1 MWICMWISMWIWWFH
16 VPNAGSW
23 GLLQR
28 QQTPAATGGDHPALQ
43 RGAKC
48 WKHWKQLC
56 NRRMSGWP
64 VDQLWPVW
72 LPCFTR
78 LMTLNFIAKSC
89 QICLHRL
96 VVLLKIVEDMKWW
109 GCSDNFVQH
118 DSLFRQSKTWKTFTE
133 SCVLPVFPSAFAG
146 FHQHVSQAQE
156 EYEEK
161 KAECAAQVLI
171 RV

>member
-72 LPCFTR
+72 WPWILLPNHVKSAFTG
-78 LMTLNFIAKSC
+78 
-89 QICLHRL
+89 
-96 VVLLKIVEDMKWW
+96 LLFFWKLW
-109 GCSDNFVQH
+109 
-118 DSLFRQSKTWKTFTE
+118 KTWNDGAALTILYNMILYSGSLRHGKHLLNLAGYPC
-133 SCVLPVFPSAFAG
+133 SPLPLL
-146 FHQHVSQAQE
+146 VSINMCHRR
-156 EYEEK
+156 K
-161 KAECAAQVLI
+161 KNMKRRKAECAAQVLI